1 MNNLKNQSCWAALIL
16 VACSLLAPTP
26 APSQDEKAGAEKAA
40 LSPPEKVFEE
50 LWGAFNERYAFF
62 KLRGVDWKAQYRK
75 HRPRVSAK
83 TTDDE
88 LFRIL
93 SELLT
98 PLKDGHVTLT
108 ITGRGKEK
116 GKKKEK
122 KEFCPEEQAD
132 FEREF
137 PSRKLQKRFWSMIA
151 GTLKA
156 AGFSEPRELADIF
169 SYCRNKSFGYLRIAE
184 MEGPGKK
191 ALARALDR
199 ILGDLQ
205 DTRGII
211 IDIRDNPGG
220 TDDFVYRVI
229 SRFADKKRVGHYK
242 KTKKGPGE
250 DDFSEMKTRYLEPGG
265 EVRYK
270 GYLMLLTHDASYS
283 AADVFAM
290 LMADL
295 PQATLIG
302 DHTNGIFSDMLEKKL
317 SNGWKYSLSHQ
328 RYYSSARVC
337 YEGKGIPVDVEIR
350 NTRADL
356 DKGAD
361 PMVLKALELLSRRL

>member
-1 MNNLKNQSCWAALIL
+1 MKNKSCWAALIL
-16 VACSLLAPTP
+16 VAGSLLATTP
-26 APSQDEKAGAEKAA
+26 APSQDEKTGPEKAG
-40 LSPPEKVFEE
+40 LSAPEEVFEE
-50 LWGAFNERYAFF
+50 LWGVFNERYAFF
-62 KLRGVDWKAQYRK
+62 KLREVDWKAQYRK
-75 HRPRVSAK
+75 HRSRVTAK

-93 SELLT
+93 SELLA
-98 PLKDGHVTLT
+98 PLKDGHVTLA
-108 ITGRGKEK
+108 IKGK
-116 GKKKEK
+116 GKKK

-132 FEREF
+132 FERKF
-137 PSRKLQKRFWSMIA
+137 PSRKLQKRFWNMIA

-156 AGFSEPRELADIF
+156 AGFSEPKDLAEVF
-169 SYCRNKSFGYLRIAE
+169 SYCRSKDLGYLRIAE
-184 MEGPGKK
+184 MEGPRKK
-191 ALARALDR
+191 ALDRALDR
-199 ILGDLQ
+199 ILGELQ

-220 TDDFVYRVI
+220 TDDFVYRVVT
-229 SRFADKKRVGHYK
+229 RFADKKRVGHYK

-250 DDFSEMKTRYLEPGG
+250 DDFGELRTRYLEPGG
-265 EVRYK
+265 TVRYK
-270 GYLMLLTHDASYS
+270 GYLMLLTNDASYS

-317 SNGWKYSLSHQ
+317 PNGWKYSLSHQ

-337 YEGKGIPVDVEIR
+337 YEGRGIPVDVEVP
-350 NTRADL
+350 NTRSDL
-356 DKGAD
+356 EKGAD
-361 PMVLKALELLSRRL
+361 PVVTRALELLSKRL

>member
-1 MNNLKNQSCWAALIL
+1 MNHLKNIPCWAALIL
-16 VACSLLAPTP
+16 GACSLLAPTP
-26 APSQDEKAGAEKAA
+26 AFSQDEKAGAEKTA
-40 LSPPEKVFEE
+40 LSAPEKVFEE
-50 LWGAFNERYAFF
+50 LWGVFNERYAFF
-62 KLRGVDWKAQYRK
+62 KLKEVDWKAQYRK

-98 PLKDGHVTLT
+98 PLEDGHVTLA
-108 ITGRGKEK
+108 IKGK
-116 GKKKEK
+116 GKKK
-122 KEFCPEEQAD
+122 KEFCPEEPSD

-137 PSRKLQKRFWSMIA
+137 PSRKLQKKFWNMIA

-156 AGFSEPRELADIF
+156 AGFSEPKDLGGIF
-169 SYCRNKSFGYLRIAE
+169 SYCRNKDLGYLRIAE

-191 ALARALDR
+191 ALDRALDR
-199 ILGDLQ
+199 ILGELQ

-220 TDDFVYRVI
+220 TDDFVYRVLK
-229 SRFADKKRVGHYK
+229 RFADKKRVGHYK
-242 KTKKGPGE
+242 KTKKGAGE
-250 DDFSEMKTRYLEPGG
+250 DDFGELRTRHLEPGG
-265 EVRYK
+265 AVRYK
-270 GYLMLLTHDASYS
+270 GYLMILTNDASYS

-328 RYYSSARVC
+328 RYYSSSRVC
-337 YEGKGIPVDVEIR
+337 YEGKGVPVDVEVR
-350 NTRADL
+350 NTRGDL
-356 DKGAD
+356 EKGAD
-361 PMVLKALELLSRRL
+361 PVVTRALELLSKRL

>member
-1 MNNLKNQSCWAALIL
+1 MSHWSLRVILPAVFVLMAWAL
-16 VACSLLAPTP
+16 P
-26 APSQDEKAGAEKAA
+26 APAQEKNAGKEKPD
-40 LSPPEKVFEE
+40 LSAPEKVFEE
-50 LWGAFNERYAFF
+50 LWGVFHQRYAFF
-62 KLRGVDWKAQYRK
+62 KLRGVDWKKQYEA
-75 HRPRVSAK
+75 HRPRVNAK
-83 TTDDE
+83 TNDEE
-88 LFRIL
+88 LFKIL
-93 SELLT
+93 SELLA
-98 PLKDGHVTLT
+98 PLKDGHVTLA
-108 ITGRGKEK
+108 IKGKGKE
-116 GKKKEK
+116 KKKEK
-122 KEFCPEEQAD
+122 KEYCPEEPAD

-137 PSRKLQKRFWSMIA
+137 PSRKLQKKFWNMVA

-199 ILGDLQ
+199 VLGDLQ

-361 PMVLKALELLSRRL
+361 PMVLKALELLARRL

>member
-1 MNNLKNQSCWAALIL
+1 MSHWNLRVILPAAGLLMAWA
-16 VACSLLAPTP
+16 LAAP
-26 APSQDEKAGAEKAA
+26 AQGSAQDENADKEKPA
-40 LSPPEKVFEE
+40 LSSPEKVFEE
-50 LWGAFNERYAFF
+50 LWGVFPQRYAFF
-62 KLRGVDWKAQYRK
+62 KLRGVDWKKQYES
-75 HRPRVSAK
+75 HRPRVHAR
-83 TTDDE
+83 TTDEE
-88 LFRIL
+88 LFKIL
-93 SELLT
+93 SEMLA
-98 PLKDGHVTLT
+98 PLKDGHVTLA
-108 ITGRGKEK
+108 IK
-116 GKKKEK
+116 GKGKGKGKEK
-122 KEFCPEEQAD
+122 KEYCPEEQAD

-137 PSRKLQKRFWSMIA
+137 PSRKLQKKFWNMVA
-151 GTLKA
+151 ATLKA
-156 AGFSEPRELADIF
+156 AGFSEPREVAGIF
-169 SYCRNKSFGYLRIAE
+169 DYCRNKDFGYLRIAE

-220 TDDFVYRVI
+220 TDQFVYRVI
-229 SRFADKKRVGHYK
+229 SRFADRKRVGHYK

-250 DDFSEMKTRYLEPGG
+250 DDFTELKTRYLEPGG
-265 EVRYK
+265 DVRYK

-283 AADVFAM
+283 GADVFAM

-295 PQATLIG
+295 PQTTIIG
-302 DHTNGIFSDMLEKKL
+302 DHTNGIFSDMLERKL
-317 SNGWKYSLSHQ
+317 SNGWKYSLSPQ

-356 DKGAD
+356 DKGTD
-361 PMVLKALELLSRRL
+361 PMIAKALELLSKRL